1 MKKTIISLLVALMA
15 TTGAWAQSPTTSGIT
30 WNASTN
36 SGTFTMPAYNVEV
49 STELRYK
56 VDEEKTLDAN
66 IAAYGTKSD
75 FFPNRTL
82 TANVWNTFASP
93 FAIAA
98 GDMTKYFGAG
108 AKVRQLESTSVAENV
123 LTLNFTDAT
132 DPIYDGNSSSLWGA
146 NESSVLPS
154 SPFVGRG

>member
-1 MKKTIISLLVALMA
+1 
-15 TTGAWAQSPTTSGIT
+15 
-30 WNASTN
+30 
-36 SGTFTMPAYNVEV
+36 MPAYDVEV
-49 STELRYK
+49 STELWYK

-75 FFPNRTL
+75 FFLNRTL

-108 AKVRQLESTSVAENV
+108 AKVRQLESTSVDGTV
-123 LTLNFTDAT
+123 LTHR
-132 DPIYDGNSSSLWGA
+132 SL
-146 NESSVLPS
+146 V
-154 SPFVGRG
+154 